1 MIWDGIIAWYLFL
14 AGLGAGA
21 FVLAA
26 LAGMAKEP
34 ASTMKKAGF
43 IIAPIAVAVGTLL
56 LVVDARAGFANPLRF
71 FNLVCNLSSIMSWGV
86 IILSAFLVVSIIDLI
101 LLLVRKGTPK
111 ALDIVGMV
119 LAVGIAAYT
128 GVLLGDASSAFPLW
142 NIVVLP
148 LLFIVSAASTGFA
161 AVLIVARV
169 KDPDELKSLAFLART
184 GWALPAVEALLV
196 IALLAVTMSAS
207 GSAAAA
213 AVASVANLLSGSY
226 AVLFW
231 IGFVVIGLVF
241 PFCVEVFHFVRGRKT
256 ATQATGDDSTR
267 SSQALAI
274 AGECGVLVGGYLL
287 RYLVIMAAV
296 PIALA

>member
-21 FVLAA
+21 FALAA

-34 ASTMKKAGF
+34 ASTMKKTGF

-56 LVVDARAGFANPLRF
+56 LIVDARAGFANPLRF
-71 FNLVCNLSSIMSWGV
+71 FNLVSNLSSIMSWGV
-86 IILSAFLVVSIIDLI
+86 IILSAFLVVSAIDLI

-111 ALDIVGMV
+111 TLDIVGIV
-119 LAVGIAAYT
+119 LAVGVAAYT

-161 AVLIVARV
+161 AVLIVTRV
-169 KDPDELKSLAFLART
+169 KNPGELKSLTFLTRT
-184 GWALPAVEALLV
+184 GWALPAIEAVLV
-196 IALLAVTMSAS
+196 IVLLGVTVSAS

-213 AVASVANLLSGSY
+213 AAVSVANLLSGSY

-231 IGFVVIGLVF
+231 IGFVAIGLAF
-241 PFCVEVFHFVRGRKT
+241 PFCVEVYFFMRGRRT
-256 ATQATGDDSTR
+256 TTQTTSDESTQP
-267 SSQALAI
+267 SQALAI
-274 AGECGVLVGGYLL
+274 IGECGVLVGGYLL